1 MASATEPAVHP
12 LHMVNATT
20 RRGIA
25 AASCCFGVWTM
36 LTFWWYPYG
45 PMLATVGLVLGLIA
59 LAKNWR
65 GGIDGDNLAL
75 YGVVLNAINIGN
87 ALAVYR
93 IMQAYFGDLNDP
105 TYQGQQLA
113 DFLPALGL

>member
-1 MASATEPAVHP
+1 MADATEPAVHP
-12 LHMVNATT
+12 PHMVTATT

-45 PMLATVGLVLGLIA
+45 PMLSFVGIVLGSIA
-59 LAKNWR
+59 VVKNWR

-75 YGVVLNAINIGN
+75 YGVVLNAINLGN
-87 ALAVYR
+87 AFAVYR
-93 IMQAYFGDLNDP
+93 VVQVYFGDVTDP
-105 TYQGQQLA
+105 TYQVQQLIDA
-113 DFLPALGL
+113 FRSMGG

>member
-1 MASATEPAVHP
+1 MDHGTEPAVHP
-12 LHMVNATT
+12 PHMVTATT

-45 PMLATVGLVLGLIA
+45 PMLSFVGLILGSVA
-59 LAKNWR
+59 LVKNWR

-75 YGVVLNAINIGN
+75 YGVVLNSVNLGT
-87 ALAVYR
+87 ALACYR
-93 IMQAYFGDLNDP
+93 IMQVYFGDLTDP
-105 TYQGQQLA
+105 TSPYRQLPDVLA
-113 DFLPALGL
+113 AFGL